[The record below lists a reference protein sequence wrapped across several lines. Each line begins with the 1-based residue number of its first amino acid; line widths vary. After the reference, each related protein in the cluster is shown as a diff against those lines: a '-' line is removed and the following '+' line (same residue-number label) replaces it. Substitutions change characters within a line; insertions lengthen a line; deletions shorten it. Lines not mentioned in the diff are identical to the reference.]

1 MNAIEYRPEIDGL
14 RAVAIVPVILFHL
27 GAGWLPGGYLGVD
40 VFFVISGFLITSIL
54 LREMTAG
61 QFSFKR
67 FWARRVRRIMPALL
81 LVTAATLG
89 AAWILVFP
97 PDRPAIGRQAAAT
110 LVSVANFYFWR
121 FASDYWGPQAEDSPF
136 LHAWS
141 LAVEEQFY
149 VFFPVLLSLLVR
161 WFPRRIVVG
170 LLAILA
176 VSLCLF
182 IYGVQARPSATFYL
196 LPTRAW
202 ELATGAVLAAVIHG
216 RKGSVVALPG
226 AAILAGAGLVAT
238 VASYFVVPVLSVWA
252 VVPVIGAAL
261 VIWCGQ
267 NGLTKAL
274 LSLPALVYVGK
285 ISYSLYL
292 WHWPVIVLSRH
303 LGYDV
308 PASVLMAIMTALA
321 VASYHLVEEPFRRGT
336 NVLPQIAAG
345 FGSILIAASVVALVT
360 PPLCDVSG
368 FRQQTYSAYFNIHPH
383 YDKPADRAEVLKA
396 LHATE
401 SVTAASAYIGD
412 GIVIGSEDGPP
423 RVVVLGDSHG
433 CVWAHA
439 ISAAC
444 EEADLKVA
452 LYCMAGVRPFFSV
465 PPLREQ
471 HCHRL
476 TSDEK
481 YQYDLTRIRRIEMW
495 KPDVVFVCA
504 RWAIVQPG
512 DADGLLTYLQTHARR
527 VVLVEQPPELAGVG
541 RNYVAEVAAFRCIR
555 PVANTTQYWPQGNA
569 GQFDAGRRLIRSLT
583 ARFPKCE
590 VLPTVDL
597 LLQNGRVWFLDGDK
611 LLYKDDNHLTTDG
624 TSLAASRIRDL
635 LSR

>member
-14 RAVAIVPVILFHL
+14 RAVAIVPVILFNL

-81 LVTAATLG
+81 LVTVATLV
-89 AAWILVFP
+89 ATWILVFP

-110 LVSVANFYFWR
+110 LLSVANFYFWR
-121 FASDYWGPQAEDSPF
+121 FAGDYWGSQAEDSPF

-149 VFFPVLLSLLVR
+149 VFFPVILSLIVR

-170 LLAILA
+170 LLAIL
-176 VSLCLF
+176 VGSLCLF

-202 ELATGAVLAAVIHG
+202 ELATGAVLAAMMHG
-216 RKGSVVALPG
+216 PKGSVVARPE
-226 AAILAGAGLVAT
+226 AAILAGVGLAAT

-252 VVPVIGAAL
+252 VV
-261 VIWCGQ
+261 
-267 NGLTKAL
+267 
-274 LSLPALVYVGK
+274 
-285 ISYSLYL
+285 
-292 WHWPVIVLSRH
+292 
-303 LGYDV
+303 
-308 PASVLMAIMTALA
+308 
-321 VASYHLVEEPFRRGT
+321 
-336 NVLPQIAAG
+336 
-345 FGSILIAASVVALVT
+345 
-360 PPLCDVSG
+360 
-368 FRQQTYSAYFNIHPH
+368 
-383 YDKPADRAEVLKA
+383 
-396 LHATE
+396 
-401 SVTAASAYIGD
+401 
-412 GIVIGSEDGPP
+412 
-423 RVVVLGDSHG
+423 
-433 CVWAHA
+433 
-439 ISAAC
+439 
-444 EEADLKVA
+444 
-452 LYCMAGVRPFFSV
+452 
-465 PPLREQ
+465 
-471 HCHRL
+471 
-476 TSDEK
+476 
-481 YQYDLTRIRRIEMW
+481 
-495 KPDVVFVCA
+495 
-504 RWAIVQPG
+504 QPG
-512 DADGLLTYLQTHARR
+512 DADGLLAYLQAHARR

-541 RNYVAEVAAFRCIR
+541 RNHVAEIAAFRGIR
-555 PVANTTQYWPQGNA
+555 PIANTRQSWPQGNA
-569 GQFDAGRRLIRSLT
+569 EQFDAGRRVIRTLT

-597 LLQNGRVWFLDGDK
+597 LLENGRVWFLDGNK